1 MKYPKVNI
9 YGIPVRVDE
18 EGRFSLNDLHA
29 AAVIKGEAT
38 ESQKPSKFMRS
49 SQIKNFVQ
57 VLSAGQNC
65 PAVVVNNGGCSH
77 GVWGLELVAIRYA
90 AWIKPEFEIQV
101 YNTFRH
107 MVMNGFDA
115 MYRLNQLDLTINSE
129 SKEISQCA
137 SKMGRWG
144 AGGRKRLLMTAREK
158 MIEEVQP
165 FLPGVE

>member
-1 MKYPKVNI
+1 M
-9 YGIPVRVDE
+9 
-18 EGRFSLNDLHA
+18 HA

-38 ESQKPSKFMRS
+38 ESQKPSKFIRS
-49 SQIKNFVQ
+49 SQIKKFVQ

-101 YNTFRH
+101 YNTFRDL
-107 MVMNGFDA
+107 VMDGFDA
-115 MYRLNQLDLTINSE
+115 MSRLNQLDLTIKSE

-137 SKMGRWG
+137 SKMGKWG
-144 AGGRKRLLMTAREK
+144 SGGRKMLLMIAREK

-165 FLPGVE
+165 FLPGVH